1 MKHLR
6 KKSKPKQFHRNLMS
20 FPYVYINEKTLL
32 CYFFA
37 LWGLQQSASEIK
49 VGCSQDY
56 KTYMGV
62 CNLDSVPLEYVLFQ
76 T

>member
-1 MKHLR
+1 MCISMR
-6 KKSKPKQFHRNLMS
+6 RPSCA
-20 FPYVYINEKTLL
+20 I
-32 CYFFA
+32 FFA